1 MPVTEKNLEINISK
15 TVVMAATIS
24 SEEIQTIN
32 RIPESSNDDFFQLI
46 FEFLLN
52 PSDSSKLLNKLELFC
67 NGIGASSGGV
77 KSLVKSLLSFLKDG
91 LKNNVSTSHL
101 KDQLERLGK

>member
-1 MPVTEKNLEINISK
+1 MRASAGQPGQHRWTIEFRLEKKNRLLRGLTINNNMPVTEKNLEINFSK

-46 FEFLLN
+46 QRFFKA
-52 PSDSSKLLNKLELFC
+52 SK
-67 NGIGASSGGV
+67 
-77 KSLVKSLLSFLKDG
+77 
-91 LKNNVSTSHL
+91 
-101 KDQLERLGK
+101 